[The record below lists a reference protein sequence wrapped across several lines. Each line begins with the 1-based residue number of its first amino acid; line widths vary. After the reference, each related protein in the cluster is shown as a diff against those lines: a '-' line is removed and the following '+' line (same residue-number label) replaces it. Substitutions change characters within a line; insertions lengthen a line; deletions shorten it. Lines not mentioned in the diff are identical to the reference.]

1 MTNKELVDGVG
12 LHLLNKKGL
21 KIRLESTREQLQEDI
36 RTCMEGMWN
45 MDEKHLIEDMLC
57 QIVVDNFKKY
67 ESKDKENK
75 TS

>member
-57 QIVVDNFKKY
+57 QIVVDNFKKFG
-67 ESKDKENK
+67 K
-75 TS
+75 

>member
-57 QIVVDNFKKY
+57 QIVVDNFKKL
-67 ESKDKENK
+67 EE
-75 TS
+75 

>member
-21 KIRLESTREQLQEDI
+21 KIRLESTREQIQEDI

-57 QIVVDNFKKY
+57 QIVVDNFKRLEDKQKN
-67 ESKDKENK
+67 ES
-75 TS
+75 

>member
-1 MTNKELVDGVG
+1 MNKELADGVG

-45 MDEKHLIEDMLC
+45 MDEKHLVEDMLC
-57 QIVVDNFKKY
+57 QIVVDNFNKL
-67 ESKDKENK
+67 KD
-75 TS
+75 

>member
-57 QIVVDNFKKY
+57 QIVVDNFKKL
-67 ESKDKENK
+67 ED
-75 TS
+75 

>member
-36 RTCMEGMWN
+36 RTCMDGMWN

-57 QIVVDNFKKY
+57 QIVVDNFKKL
-67 ESKDKENK
+67 ED
-75 TS
+75 

>member
-12 LHLLNKKGL
+12 LHLLNKKGF

-45 MDEKHLIEDMLC
+45 MDEKHLVEDMLC
-57 QIVVDNFKKY
+57 QIVVDNFKKL
-67 ESKDKENK
+67 EE
-75 TS
+75 

>member
-57 QIVVDNFKKY
+57 QIVVDNFKRL
-67 ESKDKENK
+67 EDKWN
-75 TS
+75 

>member
-12 LHLLNKKGL
+12 LHLLSKKGL

-57 QIVVDNFKKY
+57 QIVVDNFKRL
-67 ESKDKENK
+67 EDK
-75 TS
+75 